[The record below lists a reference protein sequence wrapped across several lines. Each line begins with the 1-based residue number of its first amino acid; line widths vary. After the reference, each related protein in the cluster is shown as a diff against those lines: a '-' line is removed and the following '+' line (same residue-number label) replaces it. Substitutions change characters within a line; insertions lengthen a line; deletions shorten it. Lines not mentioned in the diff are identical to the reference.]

1 MKATRLVS
9 FLMTLLLSSA
19 VVAFGQTTGTIS
31 GTVTDEKGAVI
42 PSATVTARNID
53 RNISR
58 TMQTGSEGH
67 YRFENL
73 PVGPYEVS
81 VEATGFSKYVQTGI
95 TLILNQNAVVDV
107 SMKTGGVQEIVTV
120 TENAAII
127 NTSNAEVSTQ
137 FDSRRLSELPL
148 GPTRNVLAVALSAPG
163 VSQLGAG
170 QTGFAAGISYSSN
183 GGRVRSNNFM
193 VDGQDN
199 NEPGV
204 AGAAQP
210 LNNPDVIQEVR
221 LITNQFLAEYG
232 RNSSSVFNAITKA
245 GTNAYHGSLF
255 WFHNG
260 NALNACSNTDKRAGF
275 CNSASP
281 NPSRQHAPF
290 RIENQIGGTIGGP
303 LHLPRFGEGG
313 PTYIS
318 GQDRTFFFGSYQ
330 RWSDRQLGSG
340 TTLNGAPT
348 AEGRQILQAAAGN
361 LPQVAAL
368 LKHLPAAQTP
378 INRSAPFTVNGQSFS
393 VPLGSLTGSTAFFFD
408 NHQASFRLDHN
419 LSSNHILTARYLFS
433 DSDTGGTGQA
443 TPPGLTTQNVNRQQT
458 LALSHVGTFS
468 PTVVNELRVGY
479 QRFATV
485 TSASD
490 PVSEE
495 IPSLEISE
503 LGLTGFNA
511 ANSRTAIGLAVNLP
525 QFRTNNIYQIQ
536 DNLAWSKG
544 NHAIKLGT
552 NIIENRIQSF
562 FFPTIRGLLRYATL
576 DAFVNDFAQAANI
589 NKPLPGGEAINNYN
603 WFDVHFYAQDEWKI
617 RPNFSLTYGLRYE
630 RPGEATLSLL
640 ESNERIV
647 NLAGG
652 DSRFAL
658 QPVPKVDKNNFQPRL
673 GFNWNPRTDPDGI
686 LGFITGGDKLV
697 FRGGYAVTHDYT
709 FINIAL
715 NVASSFPFVAAVS
728 LPTDSNF
735 AGAASV
741 SDAFTRLPNVSNAG
755 VNPNTFTRT
764 IVGEDF
770 RSPYYQSFSF
780 EAQRE
785 LGTNVVFRLGYVGSK
800 GSALFQTLDG
810 NPRRLETLS
819 PAICNPTFTG
829 PNADSCRVDRSAAV
843 VRLRANAA
851 SSIYHSM
858 QASMEKRL
866 SRGFSAGVHYTWS
879 SFIDSASEI
888 FNPSSGEVAVSQD
901 SFNRSSDRARSTYDR
916 PHRLTGNFV
925 YELPWFQN
933 QSGFKGH
940 LLGGWQIN
948 GFFTFQSGAPFTV
961 LNGSD
966 PAGTLSGIN
975 TLVGDA
981 IRPNV
986 FTNLDVSRMTVSEL
1000 FGIDQGLRAQAILR
1014 AQQIFASLANPQPG
1028 PLPGPPLPFT
1038 LFTAPQGRI
1047 VPGPNNTLRVEVD
1060 FLGLPTGRVGNAGRN
1075 ILRADGINNVDIGIF
1090 KNTRIGENQRIQFR
1104 AEFNNATNTRDFGI
1118 PEGRANS
1125 ANFLNQWGTNGGN
1138 RRIVLGVRYIF

>member
-1 MKATRLVS
+1 MKSRRLLP
-9 FLMTLLLSSA
+9 FLIAALLSCSI
-19 VVAFGQTTGTIS
+19 VAYGQTTGTIS

-42 PSATVTARNID
+42 PNATVTARNVE
-53 RNISR
+53 RNLSR
-58 TMQTGSEGH
+58 TLQTGSEGT
-67 YRFENL
+67 YRFENM
-73 PVGPYEVS
+73 PVGPYEVT
-81 VEATGFSKYVQTGI
+81 VEATGFSKYVQSGI
-95 TLILNQNAVVDV
+95 ILILNQNAVVDV
-107 SMKTGGVQEIVTV
+107 SMKAGGVQEVV
-120 TENAAII
+120 NVVENAALI

-163 VSQLGAG
+163 VSQLGSG

-210 LNNPDVIQEVR
+210 LNNPDLIQEVR

-245 GTNAYHGSLF
+245 GTNSYHGSLF

-260 NALNACSNTDKRAGF
+260 NALNACSNNDKNAGF
-275 CNSASP
+275 CNANST
-281 NPSRQHAPF
+281 NPSRRHAPF
-290 RIENQIGGTIGGP
+290 RIENQIGGTLGGP

-313 PTYIS
+313 PAIIN
-318 GQDRTFFFGSYQ
+318 GRDRTFFFGSYQ

-348 AEGRQILQAAAGN
+348 AAGRAILQAQAGH
-361 LPQVAAL
+361 LPHVAAL

-378 INRSAPFTVNGQSFS
+378 INKSASFAVGNGPSFN

-419 LSSNHILTARYLFS
+419 LGSNHIITGRYLFS

-443 TPPGLTTQNVNRQQT
+443 TPTGLTTSNVARQQT

-468 PTVVNELRVGY
+468 PTLVNELRVGY

-511 ANSRTAIGLAVNLP
+511 AASRTAIGLAVNLP

-536 DNLAWSKG
+536 DNLSWHRG
-544 NHAIKLGT
+544 NHSIKAGT

-562 FFPTIRGLLRYATL
+562 FVPTIRGLLRYATL
-576 DAFVNDFAQAANI
+576 NSFVNDFAEAANI

-603 WFDVHFYAQDEWKI
+603 WWDVHFYGQDEWKI
-617 RPNFSLTYGLRYE
+617 RPNLSLTFGLRYE

-640 ESNERIV
+640 PANERIIGV
-647 NLAGG
+647 AGG
-652 DSRFAL
+652 DTRFAMT
-658 QPVPKVDKNNFQPRL
+658 PVPQIDKNNFQPRF
-673 GFNWNPRTDPDGI
+673 GFNWNPRTDPDGM
-686 LGFITGGDKLV
+686 LGFLTGGDKLV

-715 NVASSFPFVAAVS
+715 NVASSFPFIAAVS
-728 LPTDSNF
+728 LPASATF

-741 SDAFTRLPNVSNAG
+741 PNAFSTLPNVSNAG
-755 VNPNTFTRT
+755 VNPDTFTRT
-764 IVGEDF
+764 IVGGDF

-810 NPRRLETLS
+810 NPRRLDVPPNCQPTL
-819 PAICNPTFTG
+819 T
-829 PNADSCRVDRSAAV
+829 DSCRVNRAQAV

-866 SRGFSAGVHYTWS
+866 SRGFSAGLHYTWS

-888 FNPSSGEVAVSQD
+888 FNPSSGEVAVSQN
-901 SFNRSSDRARSTYDR
+901 SFNRSSDRGRSTYDR

-925 YELPWFQN
+925 YEFPWFQD
-933 QSGFKGH
+933 QQGWKGH
-940 LLGGWQIN
+940 VLGGWQVN

-966 PAGTLSGIN
+966 PAGALSGIN

-986 FTNLDVSRMTVSEL
+986 NTTLPLSTMTVPEIIAA
-1000 FGIDQGLRAQAILR
+1000 GG
-1014 AQQIFASLANPQPG
+1014 ASLFQRI
-1028 PLPGPPLPFT
+1028 
-1038 LFTAPQGRI
+1038 TAAQ
-1047 VPGPNNTLRVEVD
+1047 
-1060 FLGLPTGRVGNAGRN
+1060 RVGNAGRN
-1075 ILRADGINNVDIGIF
+1075 ILRADGINNVDLGIF
-1090 KNTRIGENQRIQFR
+1090 KNTRIGENQRIQLR

-1118 PEGRANS
+1118 PEGRVNS
-1125 ANFLNQWGTNGGN
+1125 SNFLNQWGTNGGN
-1138 RRIVLGVRYIF
+1138 RRIVLGLRYIF

>member
-1 MKATRLVS
+1 MKATRLLLLALAV
-9 FLMTLLLSSA
+9 LLSSS
-19 VVAFGQTTGTIS
+19 VVALGQTTGTIS

-42 PSATVTARNID
+42 PNATVIARNVE

-58 TMQTGSEGH
+58 TLQTGGDGK

-81 VEATGFSKYVQTGI
+81 IEATGFSKYVQQGI

-148 GPTRNVLAVALSAPG
+148 GPTRNVLTVALSAPG
-163 VSQLGAG
+163 VSQLGSG

-210 LNNPDVIQEVR
+210 LNNPDLIQEVR

-245 GTNAYHGSLF
+245 GTNNYHGSLF

-260 NALNACSNTDKRAGF
+260 NALNSCSNTDKRAGF
-275 CNSASP
+275 CNANSL
-281 NPSRQHAPF
+281 NPSQRHAPF
-290 RIENQIGGTIGGP
+290 RIENQIGGTVGGP

-313 PTYIS
+313 PSWIS

-348 AEGRQILQAAAGN
+348 AEGRAVLQAAAGG
-361 LPQVAAL
+361 LPHVAAL
-368 LKHLPAAQTP
+368 LKHLPVAQQS
-378 INRSAPFTVNGQSFS
+378 INKTASFSLNGQNFT

-408 NHQASFRLDHN
+408 NHQASFRVDHN
-419 LSSNHILTARYLFS
+419 FTSNHILTARYLYS

-443 TPPGLTTQNVNRQQT
+443 TPPGLTTSNVARQQT
-458 LALSHVGTFS
+458 LSLSHVGTFS
-468 PTVVNELRVGY
+468 PSLVNEVRVGY

-503 LGLTGFNA
+503 LGLIGFNA
-511 ANSRTAIGLAVNLP
+511 AASRTAIGLAVNLP

-536 DNLAWSKG
+536 DNLSWSRG

-576 DAFVNDFAQAANI
+576 NSFVNDFAEAANI

-603 WFDVHFYAQDEWKI
+603 WFDVHFYGQDEWKI
-617 RPNFSLTYGLRYE
+617 RPNVSLTYGLRYE

-640 ESNERIV
+640 PANERIV
-647 NLAGG
+647 GLAGG
-652 DSRFAL
+652 DARFAL
-658 QPVPKVDKNNFQPRL
+658 QPVPQIDKNNFQPRI

-686 LGFITGGDKLV
+686 LGFLTGGDKLV

-728 LPTDSNF
+728 LPASTTF

-741 SDAFTRLPNVSNAG
+741 SQAFTRLPNVSNAG
-755 VNPNTFTRT
+755 VNPNEFTRT

-800 GSALFQTLDG
+800 GNALFQTLDG
-810 NPRRLETLS
+810 NPRRLNTLAPNTCIPS
-819 PAICNPTFTG
+819 FTG
-829 PNADSCRVDRSAAV
+829 ANPDSCRVDRTAAV

-851 SSIYHSM
+851 SSIYHSL
-858 QASMEKRL
+858 QASLEKRL
-866 SRGFSAGVHYTWS
+866 SRGVSAGVHYTYS

-901 SFNRSSDRARSTYDR
+901 SFNRNADRARSTYDR

-925 YELPWFQN
+925 YEFPWFQD
-933 QSGFKGH
+933 QQGWKGH
-940 LLGGWQIN
+940 VLGGWQLN

-966 PAGTLSGIN
+966 PAGALSGIN

-981 IRPNV
+981 IRPNLN
-986 FTNLDVSRMTVSEL
+986 TNLALGGMTVPE
-1000 FGIDQGLRAQAILR
+1000 IL
-1014 AQQIFASLANPQPG
+1014 AAGGASLFQRI
-1028 PLPGPPLPFT
+1028 
-1038 LFTAPQGRI
+1038 TAAQ
-1047 VPGPNNTLRVEVD
+1047 
-1060 FLGLPTGRVGNAGRN
+1060 RVGSAGRN
-1075 ILRADGINNVDIGIF
+1075 ILRADGINNIDVGIF
-1090 KNTRIGENQRIQFR
+1090 KNTRIGENQRIQLR

-1118 PEGRANS
+1118 PEGRVNS
-1125 ANFLNQWGTNGGN
+1125 TNFLNQWGTNGGN
-1138 RRIVLGVRYIF
+1138 RRIVVGLRYIF

>member
-1 MKATRLVS
+1 MKGTRL
-9 FLMTLLLSSA
+9 LPLLIAVLLGSS
-19 VVAFGQTTGTIS
+19 VVALGQTTGRIS
-31 GTVTDEKGAVI
+31 GTITDEKGAVI
-42 PSATVTARNID
+42 ANATVTARNTQTNIAHD
-53 RNISR
+53 R
-58 TMQTGSEGH
+58 QTGEDGQ

-73 PVGPYEVS
+73 PVGPYEVA
-81 VEATGFSKYVQTGI
+81 VQATGFAKYVQTGI

-107 SMKTGGVQEIVTV
+107 SMKTGGVQEIVNV

-170 QTGFAAGISYSSN
+170 QTGFANGISYSSN

-210 LNNPDVIQEVR
+210 LNNPDLIQEVR

-232 RNSSSVFNAITKA
+232 RNSSSVFNAITKS
-245 GTNAYHGSLF
+245 GTNNYHGSLF
-255 WFHNG
+255 WFHNS
-260 NALNACSNTDKRAGF
+260 NALNACSNVDKRAGF
-275 CNSASP
+275 CNP
-281 NPSRQHAPF
+281 NATVQSRTHAPF
-290 RIENQIGGTIGGP
+290 RIENQIGGTFGGP

-318 GQDRTFFFGSYQ
+318 GANRTFFFGSYQ

-340 TTLNGAPT
+340 FTLNGAPT
-348 AEGRQILQAAAGN
+348 EAGRQILANAAGN
-361 LPQVAAL
+361 LPQVQAL
-368 LKHLPAAQTP
+368 LRHLPAAQAP
-378 INRSAPFTVNGQSFS
+378 INQSASFTVGGQSFT

-408 NHQASFRLDHN
+408 NHQASFRVDHN
-419 LSSNHILTARYLFS
+419 FNSNHQIIGRYLYS
-433 DSDTGGTGQA
+433 DSDTGGTGQV
-443 TPPGLTTQNVNRQQT
+443 TPPGLTTQNVARVQT
-458 LALSHVGTFS
+458 VSLAHVGTFS
-468 PTVVNELRVGY
+468 PSVVNELRVGY

-485 TSASD
+485 TSATN

-495 IPSLEISE
+495 IPSIEISGM
-503 LGLTGFNA
+503 GLSGFNA

-536 DNLAWSKG
+536 DNLSWVKG

-576 DAFVNDFAQAANI
+576 DAFVNDFAEAANI

-603 WFDVHFYAQDEWKI
+603 WFDVHFYGQDEWKI

-640 ESNERIV
+640 TANERIV
-647 NLAGG
+647 QIAGG
-652 DSRFAL
+652 DPRFAL
-658 QPVPKVDKNNFQPRL
+658 TPVPQIDKNNFQPRF
-673 GFNWNPRTDPDGI
+673 GFNWNPRTESDGI
-686 LGFITGGDKLV
+686 LGFVTGGDKLV

-728 LPTDSNF
+728 LPTNGTF
-735 AGAASV
+735 NGAASV
-741 SDAFTRLPNVSNAG
+741 PNAFTRLPNVSNAG
-755 VNPNTFTRT
+755 VDPATFTRT

-810 NPRRLETLS
+810 NPRRLGVCTVT
-819 PAICNPTFTG
+819 PT
-829 PNADSCRVDRSAAV
+829 DSCRVNPSQAV
-843 VRLRANAA
+843 IRLRANAA

-866 SRGFSAGVHYTWS
+866 SRGVSAGVHYTWS
-879 SFIDSASEI
+879 SFIDTASEI

-901 SFNRSSDRARSTYDR
+901 SFNRSSDRGRSTYDR

-925 YELPWFQN
+925 YELPWHQD
-933 QSGFKGH
+933 QRGFKGH
-940 LLGGWQIN
+940 LLGGWQVN

-966 PAGTLSGIN
+966 PTGALSGIN

-986 FTNLDVSRMTVSEL
+986 FTNLDVSRMTAQEL
-1000 FGIDQGLRAQAILR
+1000 FGIDQALRAQAV
-1014 AQQIFASLANPQPG
+1014 AQATAIFNSIQNKVAG
-1028 PLPGPPLPFT
+1028 PLPGPALPNT
-1038 LFTAPQGRI
+1038 LFTVSQGRI
-1047 VPGPNNTLRVEVD
+1047 VRNNNGTFSLFVD

-1090 KNTRIGENQRIQFR
+1090 KNTKLGETQRLQFR
-1104 AEFNNATNTRDFGI
+1104 AEFNNFTNTRDFGI

-1125 ANFLNQWGTNGGN
+1125 SSFLNQWATNGGN

>member
-1 MKATRLVS
+1 MKATR
-9 FLMTLLLSSA
+9 FLPFLLALLLTSS
-19 VVAFGQTTGTIS
+19 VVALGQTTGNIY

-42 PSATVTARNID
+42 ANATVIARNLE

-58 TMQTGSEGH
+58 TLQTSSEGT

-81 VEATGFSKYVQTGI
+81 VEATGFAKYVQAGI

-107 SMKTGGVQEIVTV
+107 SMKPGGVQEVVTV
-120 TENAAII
+120 TENASLI
-127 NTSNAEVSTQ
+127 NSSNAEVSTQ

-170 QTGFAAGISYSSN
+170 QTGFANGISYSSN

-210 LNNPDVIQEVR
+210 LNNPDLIQEVR

-245 GTNAYHGSLF
+245 GTNNYHGSLF
-255 WFHNG
+255 WFHNS

-275 CNSASP
+275 CNSNATD
-281 NPSRQHAPF
+281 PSRQHAPF
-290 RIENQIGGTIGGP
+290 RIENQIGGTVGGP

-313 PTYIS
+313 KSYIS
-318 GQDRTFFFGSYQ
+318 GRDRTFFFGSYQ

-348 AEGRQILQAAAGN
+348 AEGRAVLQAAAGN
-361 LPQVAAL
+361 LPHVAAL
-368 LKHLPAAQTP
+368 LKHLPVAQQS
-378 INRSAPFTVNGQSFS
+378 INKNATFTLNGQQFT
-393 VPLGSLTGSTAFFFD
+393 VPLGSLTGATSFFFD

-419 LSSNHILTARYLFS
+419 LRSNHTITGRYLYS

-443 TPPGLTTQNVNRQQT
+443 TPPGLTTSNVARQQT
-458 LALSHVGTFS
+458 LAFSHVGTFA
-468 PTVVNELRVGY
+468 PTVVNELRLGY

-503 LGLTGFNA
+503 LGLIGFNA
-511 ANSRTAIGLAVNLP
+511 AASRTAIGLAVNLP

-536 DNLAWSKG
+536 DNLAWTRE
-544 NHAIKLGT
+544 NHAFKLGT

-576 DAFVNDFAQAANI
+576 NSFVNDFAEAANI

-603 WFDVHFYAQDEWKI
+603 WFDVHFYGQDEWRIK
-617 RPNFSLTYGLRYE
+617 PNFTLTYGLRYE

-640 ESNERIV
+640 PANERIV
-647 NLAGG
+647 SIAGG
-652 DSRFAL
+652 DQRFAMN
-658 QPVPKVDKNNFQPRL
+658 PVPKHDKNNFQPRL
-673 GFNWNPRTDPDGI
+673 GFNWNPRTSPDGI
-686 LGFITGGDKLV
+686 FGFLTGGDKLV

-715 NVASSFPFVAAVS
+715 NVASSFPSVAAVS
-728 LPTDSNF
+728 LPANVNF

-741 SDAFTRLPNVSNAG
+741 PNAFTRLPNVSNAG
-755 VNPNTFTRT
+755 VNPNEFTRT
-764 IVGEDF
+764 IVGDDF

-785 LGTNVVFRLGYVGSK
+785 LGTNLVFRLGYVGSK

-810 NPRRLETLS
+810 NPRRLNVLS
-819 PAICNPTFTG
+819 PATCNPTFTG
-829 PNADSCRVDRSAAV
+829 ANPDSCRVNRTAAV

-851 SSIYHSM
+851 SSIYHSL
-858 QASMEKRL
+858 QASTEKRL

-901 SFNRSSDRARSTYDR
+901 SYNRNGDRGRSTYDR

-925 YELPWFQN
+925 YELPWFQD
-933 QSGFKGH
+933 QQGWKGRVM
-940 LLGGWQIN
+940 GGWQIN

-966 PAGTLSGIN
+966 PAGALSGIN

-981 IRPNV
+981 IRPNLN
-986 FTNLDVSRMTVSEL
+986 TTLPLGGMT
-1000 FGIDQGLRAQAILR
+1000 IPDILG
-1014 AQQIFASLANPQPG
+1014 AGGASLFQRI
-1028 PLPGPPLPFT
+1028 
-1038 LFTAPQGRI
+1038 TAAQ
-1047 VPGPNNTLRVEVD
+1047 
-1060 FLGLPTGRVGNAGRN
+1060 RVGNAGRN
-1075 ILRADGINNVDIGIF
+1075 ILRADGINNVDLGIF
-1090 KNTRIGENQRIQFR
+1090 KNTRIGENQRLQLR

-1118 PEGRANS
+1118 PEGRVNS
-1125 ANFLNQWGTNGGN
+1125 SNFLNQWGTNGGN
-1138 RRIVLGVRYIF
+1138 RRIVIGLRYIF

>member
-1 MKATRLVS
+1 MKATRYLPL
-9 FLMTLLLSSA
+9 FLAVVLSSS

-42 PSATVTARNID
+42 TNATVTARNTE

-58 TMQTGSEGH
+58 NLQTGSDGN

-81 VEATGFSKYVQTGI
+81 VEATGFAKYVQSGI
-95 TLILNQNAVVDV
+95 TLVLNQNAVVDV
-107 SMKTGGVQEIVTV
+107 SMKPGGVQEVVNV

-245 GTNAYHGSLF
+245 GTNNYHGSLF
-255 WFHNG
+255 WFHNS

-275 CNSASP
+275 CNANAT

-290 RIENQIGGTIGGP
+290 RIENQIGGTVGGP

-313 PTYIS
+313 PGYIS
-318 GQDRTFFFGSYQ
+318 GTNRTFFFGSYQ

-348 AEGRQILQAAAGN
+348 AEGRAILQAAAGN
-361 LPQVAAL
+361 LPHVAAL
-368 LKHLPAAQTP
+368 LKHLPAAQQP
-378 INRSAPFTVNGQSFS
+378 IGKSAPFTFNGQNFN
-393 VPLGSLTGSTAFFFD
+393 VPLGSLTGATSFFFD
-408 NHQASFRLDHN
+408 NHQASFRVDHN
-419 LSSNHILTARYLFS
+419 FTSNHLFTARYLFS

-443 TPPGLTTQNVNRQQT
+443 TPPGLTTSNVARQQT
-458 LALSHVGTFS
+458 LALSHIGTFS
-468 PTVVNELRVGY
+468 PAVVNEVRVGY

-503 LGLTGFNA
+503 LGLIGFNA
-511 ANSRTAIGLAVNLP
+511 ATSRTAIGLAVNLP

-536 DNLAWSKG
+536 DNLAWNRG

-552 NIIENRIQSF
+552 NIVENRIQSF
-562 FFPTIRGLLRYATL
+562 FVPTIRGLLRYATL
-576 DAFVNDFAQAANI
+576 NAFVNDFAEAANI

-603 WFDVHFYAQDEWKI
+603 WFDVHFYGQDEWKI
-617 RPNFSLTYGLRYE
+617 RPNFALTYGLRYE

-640 ESNERIV
+640 PANERIV
-647 NLAGG
+647 GIAGG
-652 DSRFAL
+652 DQRFAM
-658 QPVPKVDKNNFQPRL
+658 QPVPKIDRNNFQPRL

-686 LGFITGGDKLV
+686 LGAITGGDKLV

-715 NVASSFPFVAAVS
+715 NVASSFPFIAAVS
-728 LPTDSNF
+728 LPANVTF
-735 AGAASV
+735 AGATSV
-741 SDAFTRLPNVSNAG
+741 PNAFQRLPAISNAG
-755 VNPNTFTRT
+755 VNPNEFTRT

-785 LGTNVVFRLGYVGSK
+785 LGTNVVVRLGYVGSK
-800 GSALFQTLDG
+800 GTGLFQTLDG
-810 NPRRLETLS
+810 NPRRLETLA
-819 PAICNPTFTG
+819 PNTCNPTFTG
-829 PNADSCRVDRSAAV
+829 ANADSCRVNRLAAV

-851 SSIYHSM
+851 SSIYHSL
-858 QASMEKRL
+858 QASTEKRL
-866 SRGFSAGVHYTWS
+866 TNGFSAGVHYTWS
-879 SFIDSASEI
+879 SFIDTASEV

-901 SFNRSSDRARSTYDR
+901 SFNRSTDRGRSTYDR

-933 QSGFKGH
+933 QAGFKGH
-940 LLGGWQIN
+940 VLGGWQVN

-966 PAGTLSGIN
+966 PAGALSGIN

-981 IRPNV
+981 IRPNLS
-986 FTNLDVSRMTVSEL
+986 TNLPLSGMTVP
-1000 FGIDQGLRAQAILR
+1000 AILE
-1014 AQQIFASLANPQPG
+1014 AGGASLFQRI
-1028 PLPGPPLPFT
+1028 
-1038 LFTAPQGRI
+1038 TAAQ
-1047 VPGPNNTLRVEVD
+1047 
-1060 FLGLPTGRVGNAGRN
+1060 RVGNAGRN
-1075 ILRADGINNVDIGIF
+1075 ILRADGINNLDLGIF
-1090 KNTRIGENQRIQFR
+1090 KNTSLGENQRIQFR

-1118 PEGRANS
+1118 PEGRVNS
-1125 ANFLNQWGTNGGN
+1125 SNFLNQWGTNGGN

>member
-1 MKATRLVS
+1 MKALRLLPLLLV
-9 FLMTLLLSSA
+9 FLLSSSIA
-19 VVAFGQTTGTIS
+19 ALGQTTGTIS

-42 PSATVTARNID
+42 PNATVTARNVD

-58 TMQTGSEGH
+58 TLQTGSEGT

-73 PVGPYEVS
+73 PVGPYEVT
-81 VEATGFSKYVQTGI
+81 VEAAGFAKYVQSGI
-95 TLILNQNAVVDV
+95 TLILNQKAVVDV
-107 SMKTGGVQEIVTV
+107 SMKAGGVQEVVNV
-120 TENAAII
+120 TENAALI

-148 GPTRNVLAVALSAPG
+148 GPTRNVLGVALSAPG

-170 QTGFAAGISYSSN
+170 QTGFAAGISYSAN

-210 LNNPDVIQEVR
+210 LNNPDLIQEVR

-245 GTNAYHGSLF
+245 GTNNYHGSLF
-255 WFHNG
+255 WFHNS
-260 NALNACSNTDKRAGF
+260 NALNACSNNDKRAGF
-275 CNSASP
+275 CNPDST
-281 NPSRQHAPF
+281 NPSRRHAPF

-313 PTYIS
+313 PTHIS
-318 GQDRTFFFGSYQ
+318 GTNRTFFFGSYQ

-340 TTLNGAPT
+340 MTLNGAPT
-348 AEGRQILQAAAGN
+348 AEGRQVLQAAAGN
-361 LPQVAAL
+361 LPHVAAL
-368 LKHLPAAQTP
+368 LKHLPVAQAP
-378 INRSAPFTVNGQSFS
+378 IGKSVSFTLNGQNFN
-393 VPLGSLTGSTAFFFD
+393 VPLGSLTGATAFFFD
-408 NHQASFRLDHN
+408 NHQASLRLDHN
-419 LSSNHILTARYLFS
+419 LSSNHVITGRYLFS

-468 PTVVNELRVGY
+468 PTVVNELRLGY

-495 IPSLEISE
+495 IPSLEIAD

-511 ANSRTAIGLAVNLP
+511 AGSRTAIGLAVNLP

-536 DNLAWSKG
+536 NNLSWTRD

-562 FFPTIRGLLRYATL
+562 FFPTIRGLLRYSSL
-576 DAFVNDFAQAANI
+576 NAFVNDFAEAANI

-603 WFDVHFYAQDEWKI
+603 WFDVHFYGQDEWKI

-640 ESNERIV
+640 EANERIV
-647 NLAGG
+647 SIAGG
-652 DSRFAL
+652 DTRFAL
-658 QPVPKVDKNNFQPRL
+658 SPVPEIDKNNFQPRF

-686 LGFITGGDKLV
+686 LGFLTGGDKLV

-728 LPTDSNF
+728 LAANETF
-735 AGAASV
+735 AGAAV
-741 SDAFTRLPNVSNAG
+741 VPNAFARLPAVSNAG
-755 VNPNTFTRT
+755 VNPNSLTRT
-764 IVGEDF
+764 VVGEDF

-810 NPRRLETLS
+810 NPRRLETLN

-843 VRLRANAA
+843 IRLRANAA

-866 SRGFSAGVHYTWS
+866 SRGFSAGLHYTWS
-879 SFIDSASEI
+879 SFIDTASEI

-901 SFNRSSDRARSTYDR
+901 SFNRSADRGRSTYDR

-925 YELPWFQN
+925 YEFPWFQS

-940 LLGGWQIN
+940 LLGGWQVN

-966 PAGTLSGIN
+966 PAGALSGIN
-975 TLVGDA
+975 SLVGDA
-981 IRPNV
+981 IRPNLN
-986 FTNLDVSRMTVSEL
+986 TTLPLGSMTIPE
-1000 FGIDQGLRAQAILR
+1000 IL
-1014 AQQIFASLANPQPG
+1014 AAGGASLFQRI
-1028 PLPGPPLPFT
+1028 
-1038 LFTAPQGRI
+1038 TATQ
-1047 VPGPNNTLRVEVD
+1047 
-1060 FLGLPTGRVGNAGRN
+1060 RVGNAGRN
-1075 ILRADGINNVDIGIF
+1075 ILRADGINNVDLGIF
-1090 KNTRIGENQRIQFR
+1090 KNTQIGENQRLQFR

-1118 PEGRANS
+1118 PEGRVS
-1125 ANFLNQWGTNGGN
+1125 SSSFLNQWGTNGGN
-1138 RRIVLGVRYIF
+1138 RRIVLGLRYIF

>member
-1 MKATRLVS
+1 MKATRLLPLLLAV
-9 FLMTLLLSSA
+9 LLSSS

-42 PSATVTARNID
+42 PNATVTARNVE

-58 TMQTGSEGH
+58 NLTTTSDGN

-107 SMKTGGVQEIVTV
+107 SMKPGGVQEVVNV

-245 GTNAYHGSLF
+245 GTNNYHGSAF

-275 CNSASP
+275 CNSAST

-313 PTYIS
+313 SNYIS
-318 GQDRTFFFGSYQ
+318 GKDRTFFFGSYQ

-348 AEGRQILQAAAGN
+348 AEGRAVLQAAAGN
-361 LPQVAAL
+361 LPHVAAL
-368 LKHLPAAQTP
+368 LKHLPVAQQS
-378 INRSAPFTVNGQSFS
+378 INKNATFSLNGQNFT
-393 VPLGSLTGSTAFFFD
+393 VPLGSLTGATSFFFD
-408 NHQASFRLDHN
+408 NHQASFRVDHN
-419 LSSNHILTARYLFS
+419 FTSNHIFTARYLFS

-443 TPPGLTTQNVNRQQT
+443 TPPGLTTSNLQRQQT

-468 PTVVNELRVGY
+468 PTVVNELRLGY
-479 QRFATV
+479 QRFASI

-503 LGLTGFNA
+503 LGLIGFNA

-536 DNLAWSKG
+536 DNLAWTHG
-544 NHAIKLGT
+544 NHAVKLGT

-562 FFPTIRGLLRYATL
+562 FVPTIRGLLRYATL
-576 DAFVNDFAQAANI
+576 NSFVNDFAEAANI

-603 WFDVHFYAQDEWKI
+603 WFDVHFYGQDEWKI

-640 ESNERIV
+640 PANERIV
-647 NLAGG
+647 GVAGG
-652 DSRFAL
+652 DQRFAMK
-658 QPVPKVDKNNFQPRL
+658 PVPKIDKNNFQPRL

-686 LGFITGGDKLV
+686 LGFLTGGDKLV

-715 NVASSFPFVAAVS
+715 NVASSFPFIAAVS
-728 LPTDSNF
+728 LPANVTF

-741 SDAFTRLPNVSNAG
+741 PNAFTRLPNISNAG
-755 VNPNTFTRT
+755 VNPNEFTRT

-810 NPRRLETLS
+810 NPRRLNTLA
-819 PAICNPTFTG
+819 PATCNPTFTG
-829 PNADSCRVDRSAAV
+829 PNADSCRVDKTAAV

-851 SSIYHSM
+851 SSIYHSL

-866 SRGFSAGVHYTWS
+866 SRGFSAGLHYTWS

-901 SFNRSSDRARSTYDR
+901 SFNRNADRARSTYDR

-933 QSGFKGH
+933 QSGWKGH
-940 LLGGWQIN
+940 VLGGWQLN

-966 PAGTLSGIN
+966 PAGALSGIN

-981 IRPNV
+981 IRPNLN
-986 FTNLDVSRMTVSEL
+986 TSLPLGGMTIPEILAAGGTSL
-1000 FGIDQGLRAQAILR
+1000 FQRITAAQ
-1014 AQQIFASLANPQPG
+1014 
-1028 PLPGPPLPFT
+1028 
-1038 LFTAPQGRI
+1038 
-1047 VPGPNNTLRVEVD
+1047 
-1060 FLGLPTGRVGNAGRN
+1060 RVGSAGRN
-1075 ILRADGINNVDIGIF
+1075 ILRADGINNLDLGIF
-1090 KNTRIGENQRIQFR
+1090 KNTRIGENQRIQLR

-1118 PEGRANS
+1118 PEGRVNS
-1125 ANFLNQWGTNGGN
+1125 SNFLNQWGTNGGN
-1138 RRIVLGVRYIF
+1138 RRIVVGLRYIF

>member
-1 MKATRLVS
+1 MKAAS
-9 FLMTLLLSSA
+9 FLLVFAVVLLSSS

-31 GTVTDEKGAVI
+31 GSVTDEKGAVI
-42 PSATVTARNID
+42 PNAAVSARNID
-53 RNISR
+53 RNITR
-58 TMQTGSEGH
+58 TVHTDSDGR

-73 PVGPYEVS
+73 PVGPYEVT
-81 VEATGFSKYVQTGI
+81 VEAASFAKYVQTGI
-95 TLILNQNAVVDV
+95 TLILNQNAVIDV
-107 SMKTGGVQEIVTV
+107 SMKPGGLQEVV
-120 TENAAII
+120 NVVENAALI

-148 GPTRNVLAVALSAPG
+148 GPTRNVLNVALSAPG
-163 VSQLGAG
+163 VSQLGSG

-210 LNNPDVIQEVR
+210 LNNPDLIQEVR

-245 GTNAYHGSLF
+245 GTNDYHGSVF
-255 WFHNG
+255 WFHNS

-275 CNSASP
+275 CNSASA
-281 NPSRQHAPF
+281 NPSRRHAPF
-290 RIENQIGGTIGGP
+290 RIENQIGGTLGGP

-313 PTYIS
+313 PSYIS
-318 GQDRTFFFGSYQ
+318 GRDRTFFFGSYQ

-348 AEGRQILQAAAGN
+348 EAGRQVLQAAAGD
-361 LPQVAAL
+361 LPHVQAL
-368 LKHLPAAQTP
+368 LRHLPAAQAP
-378 INRSAPFTVNGQSFS
+378 INQSATFTRNGQTFT

-408 NHQASFRLDHN
+408 NHQASLRIDHN
-419 LSSNHILTARYLFS
+419 LNSNHLITGRYLYS

-458 LALSHVGTFS
+458 FSIGHVGTFS
-468 PTVVNELRVGY
+468 PTVVNELRLGY
-479 QRFATV
+479 QRFATN

-490 PVSEE
+490 PASEE
-495 IPSLEISE
+495 IPSLEISQ
-503 LGLTGFNA
+503 LGLIGFNA
-511 ANSRTAIGLAVNLP
+511 AASRTAIGLAVNLP

-536 DNLAWSKG
+536 DNLAWNRG
-544 NHAIKLGT
+544 NHTIKVGT

-576 DAFVNDFAQAANI
+576 NSFVNDFAEAANI

-603 WFDVHFYAQDEWKI
+603 WYDVHFYGQDEWRI

-647 NLAGG
+647 GLAGG
-652 DSRFAL
+652 DQRFAL
-658 QPVPKVDKNNFQPRL
+658 SPVPKKDKNNFQPRI
-673 GFNWNPRTDPDGI
+673 GFNWNPRTDPDGM
-686 LGFITGGDKLV
+686 LGFLTGGDKLV
-697 FRGGYAVTHDYT
+697 FRGGYALTHDYT

-728 LPTDSNF
+728 LPADTLF
-735 AGAASV
+735 AGALSV
-741 SDAFTRLPNVSNAG
+741 PNAFARLPNVSNAG
-755 VNPNTFTRT
+755 VNPNEFTRT
-764 IVGEDF
+764 IVGDDF
-770 RSPYYQSFSF
+770 RSPYYQSFSL

-785 LGTNVVFRLGYVGSK
+785 FGPNVVFRLGYIGSK

-810 NPRRLETLS
+810 NPRRLNTLA
-819 PAICNPTFTG
+819 PNVCTPRFTG
-829 PNADSCRVDRSAAV
+829 PNPDSCRVDPTSAV

-858 QASMEKRL
+858 QASLEKRL
-866 SRGFSAGVHYTWS
+866 SEGFSAGVHYTWS

-901 SFNRSSDRARSTYDR
+901 SFNRSTDRARSTYDR

-925 YELPWFQN
+925 YELPWYQN
-933 QSGFKGH
+933 QSGFMGH
-940 LLGGWQIN
+940 VLGGWQVN

-966 PAGTLSGIN
+966 PAGALAGIN

-986 FTNLDVSRMTVSEL
+986 ITSLPLGSMSIPEIIEAGGAAL
-1000 FGIDQGLRAQAILR
+1000 FQRITAAQ
-1014 AQQIFASLANPQPG
+1014 
-1028 PLPGPPLPFT
+1028 
-1038 LFTAPQGRI
+1038 
-1047 VPGPNNTLRVEVD
+1047 
-1060 FLGLPTGRVGNAGRN
+1060 RVGNAGRN
-1075 ILRADGINNVDIGIF
+1075 ILRADGINNVDFGIF
-1090 KNTRIGENQRIQFR
+1090 KNTRLGENQRIQFR

-1118 PEGRANS
+1118 PEGRVNS
-1125 ANFLNQWGTNGGN
+1125 TNFLNQWGTNGGN
-1138 RRIVLGVRYIF
+1138 RRIVLGLRYTF

>member
-1 MKATRLVS
+1 MKATR
-9 FLMTLLLSSA
+9 FLPLLLAVLLCSS
-19 VVAFGQTTGTIS
+19 VVALGQTTATLS
-31 GTVTDEKGAVI
+31 GTVTDEKSAVI
-42 PSATVTARNID
+42 PNATVTARNIE
-53 RNISR
+53 RNIAR
-58 TMQTGSEGH
+58 TLQTGSDGN

-73 PVGPYEVS
+73 PVGPYEVT
-81 VEATGFSKYVQTGI
+81 VEATGFAKYVQTGI
-95 TLILNQNAVVDV
+95 TLLLNQNAVVDV
-107 SMKTGGVQEIVTV
+107 SMRAGGVQEVVTV
-120 TENAAII
+120 TENAALI

-210 LNNPDVIQEVR
+210 LNNPDLIQEVR

-245 GTNAYHGSLF
+245 GTNSYHGSVF
-255 WFHNG
+255 WFHNS

-275 CNSASP
+275 CNANST

-290 RIENQIGGTIGGP
+290 RIENQIGGTFGGP
-303 LHLPRFGEGG
+303 LLLPRFGEGG
-313 PTYIS
+313 DSTIS
-318 GQDRTFFFGSYQ
+318 GKNKTFFFGSYQ

-368 LKHLPAAQTP
+368 LKHLPAAQAP
-378 INRSAPFTVNGQSFS
+378 INKNATFNLNGQTFT
-393 VPLGSLTGSTAFFFD
+393 VPLGSLTGATSFFFN
-408 NHQASFRLDHN
+408 NHQASFRVDHN
-419 LSSNHILTARYLFS
+419 LNSNHIFTARYMFS

-443 TPPGLTTQNVNRQQT
+443 TPPGLTTSSVSRQQT

-468 PTVVNELRVGY
+468 PTIVNELRLGY
-479 QRFATV
+479 QRFATT

-503 LGLTGFNA
+503 LGLIGFNA
-511 ANSRTAIGLAVNLP
+511 AASRTAIGLAVNLP

-536 DNLAWSKG
+536 DNLAWNHG

-576 DAFVNDFAQAANI
+576 NSFVNDFAEAANI
-589 NKPLPGGEAINNYN
+589 NKPLPGGDAINNYN
-603 WFDVHFYAQDEWKI
+603 WFDVHFYGQDEWKI

-640 ESNERIV
+640 PANERIV
-647 NLAGG
+647 GLAGG
-652 DSRFAL
+652 DQRFAWL
-658 QPVPKVDKNNFQPRL
+658 PVPQTDKNNFQPRF
-673 GFNWNPRTDPDGI
+673 GFNWNPRTDPDGV

-697 FRGGYAVTHDYT
+697 FRGGYAITNDYT

-728 LPTDSNF
+728 LPANTTF

-741 SDAFTRLPNVSNAG
+741 PNAFARLPNVSNAG
-755 VNPNTFTRT
+755 VNPNEFTRT

-785 LGTNVVFRLGYVGSK
+785 LGPNVVFRLGYVGSK
-800 GSALFQTLDG
+800 GSGLFQTLDG
-810 NPRRLETLS
+810 NPRRLETLA
-819 PAICNPTFTG
+819 PATCTPTFTG
-829 PNADSCRVDRSAAV
+829 PNPDSCRVNRTAAV

-851 SSIYHSM
+851 SSIYHSL
-858 QASMEKRL
+858 QASLEKRL

-901 SFNRSSDRARSTYDR
+901 SYNRSGDRGRSTYDR

-933 QSGFKGH
+933 QSGLKGH
-940 LLGGWQIN
+940 VLGGWQVN

-966 PAGTLSGIN
+966 PAGALSGIN

-981 IRPNV
+981 IRPNLN
-986 FTNLDVSRMTVSEL
+986 TTLPLGSMT
-1000 FGIDQGLRAQAILR
+1000 IPDIL
-1014 AQQIFASLANPQPG
+1014 AAGGASLFQRI
-1028 PLPGPPLPFT
+1028 
-1038 LFTAPQGRI
+1038 TAAQ
-1047 VPGPNNTLRVEVD
+1047 
-1060 FLGLPTGRVGNAGRN
+1060 RVGSAGRN
-1075 ILRADGINNVDIGIF
+1075 ILRADGINNLDLGIF
-1090 KNTRIGENQRIQFR
+1090 KNTSVGENKRLQFR

-1118 PEGRANS
+1118 PEGRVNS
-1125 ANFLNQWGTNGGN
+1125 SNFLNQWGTNGGN

>member
-1 MKATRLVS
+1 MKATR
-9 FLMTLLLSSA
+9 FLPLLLAVLLGSS
-19 VVAFGQTTGTIS
+19 VAALAQTTGTIS
-31 GTVTDEKGAVI
+31 GTVTDEKEAVI
-42 PSATVTARNID
+42 PNATVIARNVE

-58 TMQTGSEGH
+58 TLQTGSDGK

-73 PVGPYEVS
+73 PVGPYEVT
-81 VEATGFSKYVQTGI
+81 VEATGFSKYVQQGI

-210 LNNPDVIQEVR
+210 LNNPDLIQEVR

-245 GTNAYHGSLF
+245 GTNNYHGSLF

-260 NALNACSNTDKRAGF
+260 NALNSCSNTDKRAGF
-275 CNSASP
+275 CNANSL
-281 NPSRQHAPF
+281 NPSQRHAPF
-290 RIENQIGGTIGGP
+290 RIENQIGGTFGGP

-313 PTYIS
+313 PTIIN
-318 GQDRTFFFGSYQ
+318 GTDRTFFFGSYQ

-348 AEGRQILQAAAGN
+348 AEGRAVLAAAAGG

-378 INRSAPFTVNGQSFS
+378 IGKNATFSLNGQNFT
-393 VPLGSLTGSTAFFFD
+393 VPLGSLTGSTSFFFD
-408 NHQASFRLDHN
+408 NHQASYRVDHN
-419 LSSNHILTARYLFS
+419 INSNHLITGRYLFS

-443 TPPGLTTQNVNRQQT
+443 TPTGLTTSNVARQQT

-468 PTVVNELRVGY
+468 PTVVNEIRVGY

-485 TSASD
+485 TSASN

-503 LGLTGFNA
+503 LGLIGFNA
-511 ANSRTAIGLAVNLP
+511 AASRTAIGLAVNLP

-536 DNLAWSKG
+536 DNLAWTRG

-576 DAFVNDFAQAANI
+576 NSFVNDFAEAANI

-603 WFDVHFYAQDEWKI
+603 WFDVHFYGQDEWKI
-617 RPNFSLTYGLRYE
+617 KSNFSLTYGLRYE

-640 ESNERIV
+640 PANDRIIG
-647 NLAGG
+647 LAGG
-652 DSRFAL
+652 DQRFAMT
-658 QPVPKVDKNNFQPRL
+658 PVPKVDKNNFQPRI

-715 NVASSFPFVAAVS
+715 NVASSFPYVAAVS
-728 LPTDSNF
+728 LPANTTF

-741 SDAFTRLPNVSNAG
+741 PQAFTRLPNVSNAG
-755 VNPNTFTRT
+755 VNPNEFTRT
-764 IVGEDF
+764 VVGSDF

-785 LGTNVVFRLGYVGSK
+785 LGTNVVVRLGYVGSK
-800 GSALFQTLDG
+800 GTGLFQTLDG
-810 NPRRLETLS
+810 NPRRLNTLA
-819 PAICNPTFTG
+819 PNPTCNPTFTG
-829 PNADSCRVDRSAAV
+829 ANPDSCRVDPRAAV

-851 SSIYHSM
+851 SSIYHSL

-866 SRGFSAGVHYTWS
+866 SRGVSAGVHYTYS
-879 SFIDSASEI
+879 SFIDSASEV

-901 SFNRSSDRARSTYDR
+901 SFNRAADRGRSTYDR

-925 YELPWFQN
+925 YEFPWFQD
-933 QSGFKGH
+933 QQGWKGH
-940 LLGGWQIN
+940 VLGGWQLN

-966 PAGTLSGIN
+966 PAGALSGIN

-981 IRPNV
+981 IRPNLL
-986 FTNLDVSRMTVSEL
+986 TTQPLSNMTVPEILAAGGAGL
-1000 FGIDQGLRAQAILR
+1000 FQRITAAQ
-1014 AQQIFASLANPQPG
+1014 
-1028 PLPGPPLPFT
+1028 
-1038 LFTAPQGRI
+1038 
-1047 VPGPNNTLRVEVD
+1047 
-1060 FLGLPTGRVGNAGRN
+1060 RVGSAGRN
-1075 ILRADGINNVDIGIF
+1075 ILRADGINNVDLGIF
-1090 KNTRIGENQRIQFR
+1090 KNTRIGENQRLQLR

-1118 PEGRANS
+1118 PEGRVNS
-1125 ANFLNQWGTNGGN
+1125 SNFLNQWGTNGGN
-1138 RRIVLGVRYIF
+1138 RRIVVGLRYIF

>member
-1 MKATRLVS
+1 MKAIRLLP
-9 FLMTLLLSSA
+9 FLLAILLTSSVIA
-19 VVAFGQTTGTIS
+19 LGQTTGNIY

-42 PSATVTARNID
+42 ANATVTARNLE

-58 TMQTGSEGH
+58 TLQTSSEGT

-81 VEATGFSKYVQTGI
+81 VEATGFAKYVQSGI

-107 SMKTGGVQEIVTV
+107 SMKPGGVQEVVTV
-120 TENAAII
+120 TENASLI
-127 NTSNAEVSTQ
+127 NSTNAEVSTQ

-170 QTGFAAGISYSSN
+170 QTGFANGISYSSN

-210 LNNPDVIQEVR
+210 LNNPDLIQEVR

-245 GTNAYHGSLF
+245 GTNNYHGSLF
-255 WFHNG
+255 WFHNS

-275 CNSASP
+275 CNA
-281 NPSRQHAPF
+281 NATDPSRQHAPF
-290 RIENQIGGTIGGP
+290 RIENQIGGTLGGP

-313 PTYIS
+313 KSYIS
-318 GQDRTFFFGSYQ
+318 GRDRTFFFGSYQ

-348 AEGRQILQAAAGN
+348 AEGRAVLQAAAGN
-361 LPQVAAL
+361 LPHVAAL
-368 LKHLPAAQTP
+368 LKHLPVAQQS
-378 INRSAPFTVNGQSFS
+378 INKNATFTLNGQQFT
-393 VPLGSLTGSTAFFFD
+393 VPLGSLTGATSFFFD

-419 LSSNHILTARYLFS
+419 LRSNHIITGRYLYS

-443 TPPGLTTQNVNRQQT
+443 TPPGLTTSNVARQQT
-458 LALSHVGTFS
+458 LAFSHVGTFK
-468 PTVVNELRVGY
+468 PTVVNELRLGY
-479 QRFATV
+479 QRFATI

-503 LGLTGFNA
+503 LGLIGFNA
-511 ANSRTAIGLAVNLP
+511 AASRTAIGLAVNLP

-536 DNLAWSKG
+536 DNLAWTRE
-544 NHAIKLGT
+544 NHAFKLGT

-576 DAFVNDFAQAANI
+576 NSFVNDFAEAANI

-603 WFDVHFYAQDEWKI
+603 WFDVHFYGQDEWRIK
-617 RPNFSLTYGLRYE
+617 PNFTLTYGLRYE

-640 ESNERIV
+640 PANERIV
-647 NLAGG
+647 GLAGG
-652 DSRFAL
+652 DQRFAMS
-658 QPVPKVDKNNFQPRL
+658 PVPKIDKNNFQPRL
-673 GFNWNPRTDPDGI
+673 GFNWNPRTSPDGI
-686 LGFITGGDKLV
+686 FGFLTGGDKLV

-715 NVASSFPFVAAVS
+715 NVASSFPYVAAVS
-728 LPTDSNF
+728 LPANVTF

-741 SDAFTRLPNVSNAG
+741 QNAFTRLPNVSNAG
-755 VNPNTFTRT
+755 VNPNEFTRT
-764 IVGEDF
+764 VVGEDF

-785 LGTNVVFRLGYVGSK
+785 LGTNLVFRLGYVGSK

-810 NPRRLETLS
+810 NPRRLDVLA
-819 PAICNPTFTG
+819 PATCTPTFTG
-829 PNADSCRVDRSAAV
+829 PNADSCRVNRTAAV

-851 SSIYHSM
+851 SSIYHSL
-858 QASMEKRL
+858 QASTEKRL

-901 SFNRSSDRARSTYDR
+901 SFNRNSDRARSTYDR

-925 YELPWFQN
+925 YELPWFQD
-933 QSGFKGH
+933 QQGMKGRV
-940 LLGGWQIN
+940 LGGWQIN

-966 PAGTLSGIN
+966 PAGALSGIN

-981 IRPNV
+981 IRPNLN
-986 FTNLDVSRMTVSEL
+986 TTLPIAGMTIPDVL
-1000 FGIDQGLRAQAILR
+1000 AAGG
-1014 AQQIFASLANPQPG
+1014 ASLFQRI
-1028 PLPGPPLPFT
+1028 
-1038 LFTAPQGRI
+1038 TAAQ
-1047 VPGPNNTLRVEVD
+1047 
-1060 FLGLPTGRVGNAGRN
+1060 RVGNAGRN
-1075 ILRADGINNVDIGIF
+1075 ILRADGINNIDLGIF
-1090 KNTRIGENQRIQFR
+1090 KNTRIGENQRLQLR

-1118 PEGRANS
+1118 PEGRVNS
-1125 ANFLNQWGTNGGN
+1125 SNFLNQWGTNGGN
-1138 RRIVLGVRYIF
+1138 RRIVIGLRYIF

>member
-1 MKATRLVS
+1 MRTTR
-9 FLMTLLLSSA
+9 FLPLFLAVLLSSS
-19 VVAFGQTTGTIS
+19 VVALGQTTGTIS
-31 GTVTDEKGAVI
+31 GTVADEKGAVI
-42 PSATVTARNID
+42 HNASVTARNIE
-53 RNISR
+53 RSISR
-58 TMQTGSEGH
+58 TLQTGSDGN

-73 PVGPYEVS
+73 PVGPYEIT
-81 VEATGFSKYVQTGI
+81 VEATGFAKYVQTGI

-107 SMKTGGVQEIVTV
+107 SMKTGGVQEVVNV

-163 VSQLGAG
+163 VSQLGSG
-170 QTGFAAGISYSSN
+170 QTGFANGISYSSN

-210 LNNPDVIQEVR
+210 LNNPDLIQEVR

-245 GTNAYHGSLF
+245 GTNQYHGSVF
-255 WFHNG
+255 WFHNS

-275 CNSASP
+275 CNENATD
-281 NPSRQHAPF
+281 PSKRHAPF
-290 RIENQIGGTIGGP
+290 RIENQMGGTLGGP

-313 PTYIS
+313 PSYIS
-318 GQDRTFFFGSYQ
+318 GANRTFFFGSYQ

-340 TTLNGAPT
+340 NTLNGAPT
-348 AEGRQILQAAAGN
+348 AEGRAVLQAAAGN
-361 LPQVAAL
+361 LPHVAAL

-378 INRSAPFTVNGQSFS
+378 INKNATFTLNGNNFT
-393 VPLGSLTGSTAFFFD
+393 VPLGSLTGSTAFVFD
-408 NHQASFRLDHN
+408 NHQASFRVDHN
-419 LSSNHILTARYLFS
+419 FTSNHIFTARYLYS
-433 DSDTGGTGQA
+433 DSDTGGTGQV
-443 TPPGLTTQNVNRQQT
+443 TPPGLTTSNVARQQT
-458 LALSHVGTFS
+458 LSLSHVGTFS
-468 PTVVNELRVGY
+468 PTLVNELRVGY

-503 LGLTGFNA
+503 LGLIGFNA

-536 DNLAWSKG
+536 DNLAWNRG
-544 NHAIKLGT
+544 NHAMKGGT
-552 NIIENRIQSF
+552 NIIQNRIQSF

-576 DAFVNDFAQAANI
+576 NSFVNDFAEAANI

-603 WFDVHFYAQDEWKI
+603 WFDVHVYGQDEWKI
-617 RPNFSLTYGLRYE
+617 RPNFALTYGLRYE

-640 ESNERIV
+640 PANERIV
-647 NLAGG
+647 GIAGG
-652 DSRFAL
+652 DPRFAMN
-658 QPVPKVDKNNFQPRL
+658 PVPKHDKNNFQPRI
-673 GFNWNPRTDPDGI
+673 GFNWNPRTDTDGP
-686 LGFITGGDKLV
+686 LGFITGGDRLV

-728 LPTDSNF
+728 LPANVNF

-741 SDAFTRLPNVSNAG
+741 PNAFARLPNVSNAG
-755 VNPNTFTRT
+755 VNPNEFTRT

-780 EAQRE
+780 EMQRE

-810 NPRRLETLS
+810 NPRRLNTLA

-829 PNADSCRVDRSAAV
+829 ANADSCRVNPTAAV

-901 SFNRSSDRARSTYDR
+901 SFNRNSDRARSTYDR

-925 YELPWFQN
+925 YELPWFQS
-933 QSGFKGH
+933 QQGLKGH
-940 LLGGWQIN
+940 VLGGWQVN

-966 PAGTLSGIN
+966 PAGALSGIN

-981 IRPNV
+981 IRPNLN
-986 FTNLDVSRMTVSEL
+986 TNLPLGGMTIPEIIGAGGASL
-1000 FGIDQGLRAQAILR
+1000 FQRIT
-1014 AQQIFASLANPQPG
+1014 AQQ
-1028 PLPGPPLPFT
+1028 
-1038 LFTAPQGRI
+1038 
-1047 VPGPNNTLRVEVD
+1047 
-1060 FLGLPTGRVGNAGRN
+1060 RVGSAGRN
-1075 ILRADGINNVDIGIF
+1075 ILRADGINNLDLGIF
-1090 KNTRIGENQRIQFR
+1090 KNTSVGENQRLQFR

-1118 PEGRANS
+1118 PEGRVNS
-1125 ANFLNQWGTNGGN
+1125 SNFLNQWGTSGGN

>member
-1 MKATRLVS
+1 MKATRLLP
-9 FLMTLLLSSA
+9 FLIATLLSCS
-19 VVAFGQTTGTIS
+19 VVAFGQTYGTIS

-42 PSATVTARNID
+42 AGATVTARNVE

-58 TMQTGSEGH
+58 NLQTGSEGT

-73 PVGPYEVS
+73 PVGPYEVT
-81 VEATGFSKYVQTGI
+81 VEATGFAKYVQTGI

-107 SMKTGGVQEIVTV
+107 SMKTGGVQEVVNV
-120 TENAAII
+120 TENAALI

-232 RNSSSVFNAITKA
+232 RNSSSVFNAITKT
-245 GTNAYHGSLF
+245 GTNSYHGSLF
-255 WFHNG
+255 WFHNS
-260 NALNACSNTDKRAGF
+260 NPLNACSNTDKRAGF
-275 CNSASP
+275 CNENATD
-281 NPSRQHAPF
+281 PSRQHAPF
-290 RIENQIGGTIGGP
+290 RIENQIGGTVGGP

-313 PTYIS
+313 PAIIS
-318 GQDRTFFFGSYQ
+318 GRDRTFFFGSYQ

-348 AEGRQILQAAAGN
+348 AEGRAILQAAAGG
-361 LPQVAAL
+361 LPHVAAL
-368 LKHLPAAQTP
+368 LKHLPVAQTP
-378 INRSAPFTVNGQSFS
+378 IGRSAPFSINGQNFS
-393 VPLGSLTGSTAFFFD
+393 VPLGSLTGATSFFFD
-408 NHQASFRLDHN
+408 NHQASFRVDHN
-419 LSSNHILTARYLFS
+419 LNSNHIITGRYLFS

-443 TPPGLTTQNVNRQQT
+443 TPPGLTTSNVARQQT

-468 PTVVNELRVGY
+468 PTVVNEVRVGY

-495 IPSLEISE
+495 IPSIEISE

-536 DNLAWSKG
+536 DNLSWHMG
-544 NHAIKLGT
+544 NHSIKLGT
-552 NIIENRIQSF
+552 NLIENRIQSF
-562 FFPTIRGLLRYATL
+562 FFPTIRGLLRYTSL
-576 DAFVNDFAQAANI
+576 NSFVNDFAEAANI

-603 WFDVHFYAQDEWKI
+603 WWDVHFYGQDEWKI
-617 RPNFSLTYGLRYE
+617 RPNLSLTYGLRYE

-640 ESNERIV
+640 PANERIV
-647 NLAGG
+647 KLAGG
-652 DSRFAL
+652 DSRFAMN
-658 QPVPKVDKNNFQPRL
+658 PVPKIDTNNFQPRF
-673 GFNWNPRTDPDGI
+673 GFNWNPRTDPDGM
-686 LGFITGGDKLV
+686 LGFLTGGDKLV
-697 FRGGYAVTHDYT
+697 FRGGYAVTNDYT

-728 LPTDSNF
+728 LPANTTF

-741 SDAFTRLPNVSNAG
+741 PQAFARLPGVSNAG
-755 VNPNTFTRT
+755 VNPNEFTRT
-764 IVGEDF
+764 VVGSDF

-810 NPRRLETLS
+810 NPRRLEVLS
-819 PAICNPTFTG
+819 PNTCNPTFTG
-829 PNADSCRVDRSAAV
+829 PNADSCRVNRSAAV

-901 SFNRSSDRARSTYDR
+901 SYNRSSDRGRSTYDR

-925 YELPWFQN
+925 YEFPWFQD
-933 QSGFKGH
+933 QTGLKGRF
-940 LLGGWQIN
+940 LGGWQVN

-966 PAGTLSGIN
+966 PAGALSGIN
-975 TLVGDA
+975 SLVGDA
-981 IRPNV
+981 IRPNLN
-986 FTNLDVSRMTVSEL
+986 TSLQLGSMTLPEVLAAGGASL
-1000 FGIDQGLRAQAILR
+1000 FQRIT
-1014 AQQIFASLANPQPG
+1014 AQQ
-1028 PLPGPPLPFT
+1028 
-1038 LFTAPQGRI
+1038 
-1047 VPGPNNTLRVEVD
+1047 
-1060 FLGLPTGRVGNAGRN
+1060 RVGSAGRN
-1075 ILRADGINNVDIGIF
+1075 ILRADGINNVDLGIF
-1090 KNTRIGENQRIQFR
+1090 KNTRIGENQRLQLR

-1118 PEGRANS
+1118 PEGRVNS
-1125 ANFLNQWGTNGGN
+1125 SAFLNQWSTNGGN
-1138 RRIVLGVRYIF
+1138 RRIVIGLRYIF

>member
-1 MKATRLVS
+1 MKATRFLPFLVAV
-9 FLMTLLLSSA
+9 LLSSA
-19 VVAFGQTTGTIS
+19 TVALGQTTARIA

-42 PSATVTARNID
+42 SNATVTARNTQT
-53 RNISR
+53 NISHER
-58 TMQTGSEGH
+58 QTGEDGQ
-67 YRFENL
+67 YRFEGL
-73 PVGPYEVS
+73 PVGPYEVT
-81 VEATGFSKYVQTGI
+81 VQATGFSKHVQSGI
-95 TLILNQNAVVDV
+95 TLVLNQNAVVDV
-107 SMKTGGVQEIVTV
+107 SLKAGGVQEVV
-120 TENAAII
+120 NVVENAAII
-127 NTSNAEVSTQ
+127 NMSNAEVSTQ

-210 LNNPDVIQEVR
+210 LNNPDLIQEVR

-245 GTNAYHGSLF
+245 GTNNYHGSLF
-255 WFHNG
+255 WFHNS
-260 NALNACSNTDKRAGF
+260 NVLNACSNTEKRNGF
-275 CNSASP
+275 CNP
-281 NPSRQHAPF
+281 NATLESRRHAPF
-290 RIENQIGGTIGGP
+290 RIENQMGGTFGGP

-318 GQDRTFFFGSYQ
+318 GANRTFFFGSYQ

-348 AEGRQILQAAAGN
+348 AAGRAILASAAGH
-361 LPQVAAL
+361 LPQVQAL
-368 LKHLPAAQTP
+368 LNHLPAAQTP
-378 INRSAPFTVNGQSFS
+378 TGQSASFTVGGQNFT

-408 NHQASFRLDHN
+408 NHQASLRADHN
-419 LSSNHILTARYLFS
+419 FNSNHQLTGRYLFS

-443 TPPGLTTQNVNRQQT
+443 TPSGLTTQNVARVQT
-458 LALSHVGTFS
+458 VSLAHMGTFS
-468 PTVVNELRVGY
+468 PTVVNELRLGY

-485 TSASD
+485 TSATN
-490 PVSEE
+490 PRSEE

-503 LGLTGFNA
+503 LGLIGFNA
-511 ANSRTAIGLAVNLP
+511 AASRTAIGLAVNLP

-536 DNLAWSKG
+536 DNLSWTTG
-544 NHAIKLGT
+544 NHGFKFGT
-552 NIIENRIQSF
+552 NIVENRIQSF

-576 DAFVNDFAQAANI
+576 NAFVNDFAEAANI
-589 NKPLPGGEAINNYN
+589 NKPLPGGAAINNYN
-603 WFDVHFYAQDEWKI
+603 WFDVHFYGQDEWKI

-640 ESNERIV
+640 ELNEKIV
-647 NLAGG
+647 DIAGG
-652 DSRFAL
+652 NPGFAL
-658 QPVPKVDKNNFQPRL
+658 TPVPKIDKNNFQPRF

-697 FRGGYAVTHDYT
+697 IRGGYAVTHDYT

-728 LPTDSNF
+728 LPANATFD
-735 AGAASV
+735 GAASV

-755 VNPNTFTRT
+755 VDPNSFTRT

-785 LGTNVVFRLGYVGSK
+785 LGPNVVFRLGYVGSK
-800 GSALFQTLDG
+800 GSGLFQTLDG
-810 NPRRLETLS
+810 NPRLPGCTPTTTNNCRAN
-819 PAICNPTFTG
+819 PAQ
-829 PNADSCRVDRSAAV
+829 AV
-843 VRLRANAA
+843 IRLRANAS

-866 SRGFSAGVHYTWS
+866 SRGVSAGVHYTWS
-879 SFIDSASEI
+879 SFIDTASEI

-901 SFNRSSDRARSTYDR
+901 SFNRNADRARSTYDR

-933 QSGFKGH
+933 QTGFKGR
-940 LLGGWQIN
+940 LLGGWQVN

-966 PAGTLSGIN
+966 PAGALSGIN

-981 IRPNV
+981 IRPNLA
-986 FTNLDVSRMTVSEL
+986 TNQPISTMTVPEIIAA
-1000 FGIDQGLRAQAILR
+1000 GG
-1014 AQQIFASLANPQPG
+1014 ASLFQRI
-1028 PLPGPPLPFT
+1028 
-1038 LFTAPQGRI
+1038 TAAQ
-1047 VPGPNNTLRVEVD
+1047 
-1060 FLGLPTGRVGNAGRN
+1060 RVGNAGRN
-1075 ILRADGINNVDIGIF
+1075 ILRADGINNVDFGIF
-1090 KNTRIGENQRIQFR
+1090 KNTSIGETQRIQFR

-1118 PEGRANS
+1118 PEGRVNS
-1125 ANFLNQWGTNGGN
+1125 TNFLNQWGTNGGN
-1138 RRIVLGVRYIF
+1138 RRIVLGVRYTF

>member
-1 MKATRLVS
+1 MKVTRL
-9 FLMTLLLSSA
+9 LPLLLAVLLCSSA
-19 VVAFGQTTGTIS
+19 VALGQTTAGTIS

-42 PSATVTARNID
+42 PNATVTARNIE

-58 TMQTGSEGH
+58 NLQTGGDGK
-67 YRFENL
+67 YRFENM

-81 VEATGFSKYVQTGI
+81 VEATGFSKYVQQGI
-95 TLILNQNAVVDV
+95 TLVLNQNAVIDV
-107 SMKTGGVQEIVTV
+107 SLKAGGVQEIVTV

-210 LNNPDVIQEVR
+210 LNNPDLIQEVR

-245 GTNAYHGSLF
+245 GTNNYHGSLF

-275 CNSASP
+275 CNP
-281 NPSRQHAPF
+281 NATEISRQQAPF

-318 GQDRTFFFGSYQ
+318 GRDRTFFFGSYQ

-361 LPQVAAL
+361 LPHVAAL
-368 LKHLPAAQTP
+368 LKHLPAAQAP
-378 INRSAPFTVNGQSFS
+378 INRTAPFTINGQSFN
-393 VPLGSLTGSTAFFFD
+393 VPLGSLTGSTAFFFN
-408 NHQASFRLDHN
+408 NHQASYRVDHN
-419 LSSNHILTARYLFS
+419 FNSNHLLTGRYLFS

-443 TPPGLTTQNVNRQQT
+443 TPQGLTTQNVNRQQT
-458 LALSHVGTFS
+458 FSIAHVGTFS

-536 DNLAWSKG
+536 NNLAWTKG

-552 NIIENRIQSF
+552 NLIENRIQSF

-576 DAFVNDFAQAANI
+576 NSFVNDFAEAANI

-603 WFDVHFYAQDEWKI
+603 WFDVHFYGQDEWKI
-617 RPNFSLTYGLRYE
+617 RPNLSLTYGLRYE

-640 ESNERIV
+640 PANDRIIG
-647 NLAGG
+647 LAG
-652 DSRFAL
+652 DDPRFAL
-658 QPVPKVDKNNFQPRL
+658 APVPKIDRNNFQPRI
-673 GFNWNPRTDPDGI
+673 GFNWNPRTDADGI

-728 LPTDSNF
+728 LPANATF
-735 AGAASV
+735 AGAVSV
-741 SDAFTRLPNVSNAG
+741 PNAFAALPNVSNAG

-764 IVGEDF
+764 VVGEDF

-800 GSALFQTLDG
+800 GNALFQTLDG
-810 NPRRLETLS
+810 NPRRLDV
-819 PAICNPTFTG
+819 PATCNPTAT
-829 PNADSCRVDRSAAV
+829 DRCRVNRTQAV

-851 SSIYHSM
+851 ASIYHSL
-858 QASMEKRL
+858 QSSMEKRL
-866 SRGFSAGVHYTWS
+866 SRGVSAGVHYTWS
-879 SFIDSASEI
+879 SFIDTASEI
-888 FNPSSGEVAVSQD
+888 FNPSTGEVAVSQD
-901 SFNRSSDRARSTYDR
+901 SFNRSTDRARSTYDR

-933 QSGFKGH
+933 QKGFKGH
-940 LLGGWQIN
+940 VLGGWQLN

-966 PAGTLSGIN
+966 PAGALSGIN

-1000 FGIDQGLRAQAILR
+1000 FGIDQGLRNQALAQAQAI
-1014 AQQIFASLANPQPG
+1014 FASIPNPQIG
-1028 PLPGPPLPFT
+1028 PLGGPALPFT
-1038 LFTAPQGRI
+1038 LFTAPVGRI
-1047 VPGPNNTLRVEVD
+1047 VAGPNNTVRLQVD
-1060 FLGLPTGRVGNAGRN
+1060 FPGLPTGRVGNAGRN
-1075 ILRADGINNVDIGIF
+1075 ILRADGINNIDIGIF

-1138 RRIVLGVRYIF
+1138 RRIVLGLRYIF

>member
-1 MKATRLVS
+1 MKALRL
-9 FLMTLLLSSA
+9 LPLLLAFVLSSSI
-19 VVAFGQTTGTIS
+19 VALGQTTGTIS
-31 GTVTDEKGAVI
+31 GTITDEKGAVI
-42 PSATVTARNID
+42 PNATVTARNVD

-58 TMQTGSEGH
+58 TLQTSSDGN

-73 PVGPYEVS
+73 PVGPYEVT
-81 VEATGFSKYVQTGI
+81 VEATGFSKYVQSGI
-95 TLILNQNAVVDV
+95 TLILNQKAVVDV
-107 SMKTGGVQEIVTV
+107 SMRAGGVQEVVNV
-120 TENAAII
+120 TENAALI

-210 LNNPDVIQEVR
+210 LNNPDLIQEVR

-245 GTNAYHGSLF
+245 GTNNYHGSLF
-255 WFHNG
+255 WFHNS
-260 NALNACSNTDKRAGF
+260 NALNSCSNTDKRAGF
-275 CNSASP
+275 CNP
-281 NPSRQHAPF
+281 NAPSPSRQHAPF
-290 RIENQIGGTIGGP
+290 RIENQIGGTVGGP

-313 PTYIS
+313 PTHIS
-318 GQDRTFFFGSYQ
+318 GTNRTFFFGSYQ

-361 LPQVAAL
+361 LPHVAAL
-368 LKHLPAAQTP
+368 LKHLPVAQTP
-378 INRSAPFTVNGQSFS
+378 IGRSAPFTFNGQTFN

-408 NHQASFRLDHN
+408 NHQASLRLDHN
-419 LSSNHILTARYLFS
+419 LSNNHVITGRYLFS

-443 TPPGLTTQNVNRQQT
+443 TPQGLTTQNVNRQQT

-503 LGLTGFNA
+503 LGLIGFNA
-511 ANSRTAIGLAVNLP
+511 AASRTAIGLAVNLP

-536 DNLAWSKG
+536 NNLSWTKD

-576 DAFVNDFAQAANI
+576 DAFVNDFAEAANI

-603 WFDVHFYAQDEWKI
+603 WFDVHFYGQDEWKI
-617 RPNFSLTYGLRYE
+617 KPNFSLTFGLRYE

-640 ESNERIV
+640 PANERIV
-647 NLAGG
+647 SIAGG
-652 DSRFAL
+652 DTRFGL
-658 QPVPKVDKNNFQPRL
+658 SPVPKIDKNNFQPRF
-673 GFNWNPRTDPDGI
+673 GFNWNPRGDADGV
-686 LGFITGGDKLV
+686 LGFLTGGDKLV

-728 LPTDSNF
+728 LPANATF
-735 AGAASV
+735 AGAVSV
-741 SDAFTRLPNVSNAG
+741 PNAFANLPNVSNAG

-764 IVGEDF
+764 VVGEDF

-810 NPRRLETLS
+810 NPRRLDV
-819 PAICNPTFTG
+819 PANCNPTAT
-829 PNADSCRVDRSAAV
+829 DSCRVDRTQAV

-866 SRGFSAGVHYTWS
+866 SRGFSAGLHYTWS

-901 SFNRSSDRARSTYDR
+901 SFNRRADRARSTYDR

-925 YELPWFQN
+925 YELPWFQD

-940 LLGGWQIN
+940 LLGGWQVN

-966 PAGTLSGIN
+966 PAGALSGIN

-981 IRPNV
+981 IRPNLN
-986 FTNLDVSRMTVSEL
+986 TTLSLGTLTVPE
-1000 FGIDQGLRAQAILR
+1000 IL
-1014 AQQIFASLANPQPG
+1014 AAGGASLFQRI
-1028 PLPGPPLPFT
+1028 
-1038 LFTAPQGRI
+1038 TAAQ
-1047 VPGPNNTLRVEVD
+1047 
-1060 FLGLPTGRVGNAGRN
+1060 RVGNAGRN
-1075 ILRADGINNVDIGIF
+1075 ILRADGINNVDLGIF
-1090 KNTRIGENQRIQFR
+1090 KNTRIGENQRIQLR

-1118 PEGRANS
+1118 PEGRVNS
-1125 ANFLNQWGTNGGN
+1125 TNFLNQWGTNGGN
-1138 RRIVLGVRYIF
+1138 RRIVVGLRYIF

>member
-1 MKATRLVS
+1 MKATRLLP
-9 FLMTLLLSSA
+9 FLLAALLSCS
-19 VVAFGQTTGTIS
+19 VVAFGQTTANVS
-31 GTVTDEKGAVI
+31 GTVIDEKGAVI
-42 PSATVTARNID
+42 PNATVTARNTE
-53 RNISR
+53 RNLSR
-58 TMQTGSEGH
+58 TVQTSSEGT

-73 PVGPYEVS
+73 PVGPYEVT
-81 VEATGFSKYVQTGI
+81 VEATGFAKYVQSGI
-95 TLILNQNAVVDV
+95 TLILNQKAVVDV
-107 SMKTGGVQEIVTV
+107 TMKAGGVTEVVNV
-120 TENAAII
+120 TENAALI

-148 GPTRNVLAVALSAPG
+148 GPTRNILAVALSAPG

-210 LNNPDVIQEVR
+210 LNNPDLIQEVR

-245 GTNAYHGSLF
+245 GTNNYHGSLF

-260 NALNACSNTDKRAGF
+260 NALNSCSNTDKAAGF
-275 CNSASP
+275 CNP
-281 NPSRQHAPF
+281 NATNLSRRHAPF

-303 LHLPRFGEGG
+303 LLLPRFGEGG
-313 PTYIS
+313 PSIIS
-318 GQDRTFFFGSYQ
+318 GKDRTFFFGSYQ

-348 AEGRQILQAAAGN
+348 AEGRAILQAAAGGR
-361 LPQVAAL
+361 PQVAAL
-368 LKHLPAAQTP
+368 LKHLPVAQTP
-378 INRSAPFTVNGQSFS
+378 IGTSAPFTVNGQNFS

-408 NHQASFRLDHN
+408 NHQTSFRLDHN
-419 LSSNHILTARYLFS
+419 LGSNHIITGRYLFS

-443 TPPGLTTQNVNRQQT
+443 TPTGLTTSNVARQQT
-458 LALSHVGTFS
+458 FALSHVGTFA
-468 PTVVNELRVGY
+468 PTVVNELRLGY

-503 LGLTGFNA
+503 LGLIGFNA
-511 ANSRTAIGLAVNLP
+511 AASRTAIGLAVNLP
-525 QFRTNNIYQIQ
+525 QFRTNNIYQLQ
-536 DNLAWSKG
+536 NNLSWTRG
-544 NHAIKLGT
+544 NHAMKLGT

-576 DAFVNDFAQAANI
+576 NAFVNGFAEAANI

-603 WFDVHFYAQDEWKI
+603 WFDVHFYGQDEWKI

-640 ESNERIV
+640 PANERIV
-647 NLAGG
+647 GVANG
-652 DSRFAL
+652 DTRFAL
-658 QPVPKVDKNNFQPRL
+658 SPVPKVDKNNFQPRL
-673 GFNWNPRTDPDGI
+673 GFNWNPRTDPEGI
-686 LGFITGGDKLV
+686 LGFLTGGDKLV

-728 LPTDSNF
+728 LPANTTF

-741 SDAFTRLPNVSNAG
+741 PDAFNRLPNVSNAG
-755 VNPNTFTRT
+755 VNPNEFTRT
-764 IVGEDF
+764 IVGSDF

-800 GSALFQTLDG
+800 GTALFQTLDG
-810 NPRRLETLS
+810 NPRRLEILS
-819 PAICNPTFTG
+819 PATCNPTFTG
-829 PNADSCRVDRSAAV
+829 ANPDSCRVNRSAAV

-866 SRGFSAGVHYTWS
+866 SRGVSAGVHYTYS
-879 SFIDSASEI
+879 SFIDSASEV

-901 SFNRSSDRARSTYDR
+901 SFNRAADRGRSTYDR

-925 YELPWFQN
+925 YELPWFQD
-933 QSGFKGH
+933 QQGWKGH
-940 LLGGWQIN
+940 TLGGWQIN

-966 PAGTLSGIN
+966 PAGALAGIN

-981 IRPNV
+981 IRPNLN
-986 FTNLDVSRMTVSEL
+986 TTLPLSGMTVPEVL
-1000 FGIDQGLRAQAILR
+1000 GAGG
-1014 AQQIFASLANPQPG
+1014 ASLFQRI
-1028 PLPGPPLPFT
+1028 
-1038 LFTAPQGRI
+1038 TAAQ
-1047 VPGPNNTLRVEVD
+1047 
-1060 FLGLPTGRVGNAGRN
+1060 RVGTAGRN
-1075 ILRADGINNVDIGIF
+1075 ILRADGINNIDLGIF

-1118 PEGRANS
+1118 PEGRVNS
-1125 ANFLNQWGTNGGN
+1125 SNFLNQWGTNGGN
-1138 RRIVLGVRYIF
+1138 RRIVLGLRYIF

>member
-1 MKATRLVS
+1 MKATRYLP
-9 FLMTLLLSSA
+9 FLIAVLLSSST
-19 VVAFGQTTGTIS
+19 VAFSQTTARIS

-42 PSATVTARNID
+42 ANATVTARNTQTNIAHD
-53 RNISR
+53 R
-58 TMQTGSEGH
+58 QTGEDGQ

-73 PVGPYEVS
+73 PVGPYELTVQ
-81 VEATGFSKYVQTGI
+81 ATGFSKHVQTGI
-95 TLILNQNAVVDV
+95 TLVLNQNAVVDV
-107 SMKTGGVQEIVTV
+107 SLRAGGVQEVVNV

-127 NTSNAEVSTQ
+127 NTANAEVSTQ

-210 LNNPDVIQEVR
+210 LNNPDLIQEVR

-245 GTNAYHGSLF
+245 GTNNYHGSLF
-255 WFHNG
+255 WFHNS

-275 CNSASP
+275 CNP
-281 NPSRQHAPF
+281 NATLESRRHAPF
-290 RIENQIGGTIGGP
+290 RIENQMGGTFGGP

-313 PTYIS
+313 PGIINGS
-318 GQDRTFFFGSYQ
+318 NRTFFFGSYQ

-340 TTLNGAPT
+340 TTLNGAIT
-348 AEGRQILQAAAGN
+348 AQGRAVLASAAGD
-361 LPQVAAL
+361 LPQVQAL
-368 LKHLPAAQTP
+368 LNHLPAAQAP
-378 INRSAPFTVNGQSFS
+378 INQTASFTRNGQTFT

-408 NHQASFRLDHN
+408 NHQASFRVDHN
-419 LSSNHILTARYLFS
+419 FNSNHQLTGRYLFS

-443 TPPGLTTQNVNRQQT
+443 TPPGLTTQNVARVQT
-458 LALSHVGTFS
+458 VSLAHMGTFS
-468 PTVVNELRVGY
+468 PTVVNELRLGY

-490 PVSEE
+490 PRSEE

-503 LGLTGFNA
+503 LGLIGFNA
-511 ANSRTAIGLAVNLP
+511 AASRTAIGLAVNLP

-536 DNLAWSKG
+536 DNLSWTTG
-544 NHAIKLGT
+544 NHAIKVGT

-576 DAFVNDFAQAANI
+576 NSFVNDFAEAANI

-603 WFDVHFYAQDEWKI
+603 WFDVHFYGQDEWKI

-640 ESNERIV
+640 AANERIV
-647 NLAGG
+647 DIAGG
-652 DSRFAL
+652 DQRFAMR
-658 QPVPKVDKNNFQPRL
+658 PVPKIDKNNFQPRL
-673 GFNWNPRTDPDGI
+673 GFNWNPRTDPDGV

-697 FRGGYAVTHDYT
+697 IRGGYAVTHDYT

-728 LPTDSNF
+728 LPANATF

-741 SDAFTRLPNVSNAG
+741 PNAFTRLPNVSNAG
-755 VNPNTFTRT
+755 VNPNEFTRT
-764 IVGEDF
+764 VVGEDF

-800 GSALFQTLDG
+800 GNALFQTLDG
-810 NPRRLETLS
+810 NPRRLNTLA
-819 PAICNPTFTG
+819 PATCTPTFTG
-829 PNADSCRVDRSAAV
+829 PNADSCRVDRTAAV

-851 SSIYHSM
+851 SSIYHSL

-866 SRGFSAGVHYTWS
+866 SRGVSAGVHYTWS
-879 SFIDSASEI
+879 SFIDTASEI

-901 SFNRSSDRARSTYDR
+901 SFNRNTDRGRSTYDR

-925 YELPWFQN
+925 YEFPWFQA
-933 QSGFKGH
+933 QSGLKGH
-940 LLGGWQIN
+940 LLGGWQVN

-966 PAGTLSGIN
+966 PAGALSGIN

-986 FTNLDVSRMTVSEL
+986 ATNLPLGGMTVPEIIAA
-1000 FGIDQGLRAQAILR
+1000 GG
-1014 AQQIFASLANPQPG
+1014 ASLFQRI
-1028 PLPGPPLPFT
+1028 
-1038 LFTAPQGRI
+1038 TAAQ
-1047 VPGPNNTLRVEVD
+1047 
-1060 FLGLPTGRVGNAGRN
+1060 RVGNAGRN
-1075 ILRADGINNVDIGIF
+1075 ILRADGINNIDLGIF
-1090 KNTRIGENQRIQFR
+1090 KNTSIGENQRIQFR

-1118 PEGRANS
+1118 PEGRVNS
-1125 ANFLNQWGTNGGN
+1125 SNFLNQWGTNGGN

>member
-1 MKATRLVS
+1 
-9 FLMTLLLSSA
+9 
-19 VVAFGQTTGTIS
+19 
-31 GTVTDEKGAVI
+31 
-42 PSATVTARNID
+42 
-53 RNISR
+53 
-58 TMQTGSEGH
+58 
-67 YRFENL
+67 
-73 PVGPYEVS
+73 
-81 VEATGFSKYVQTGI
+81 
-95 TLILNQNAVVDV
+95 
-107 SMKTGGVQEIVTV
+107 
-120 TENAAII
+120 
-127 NTSNAEVSTQ
+127 
-137 FDSRRLSELPL
+137 
-148 GPTRNVLAVALSAPG
+148 
-163 VSQLGAG
+163 
-170 QTGFAAGISYSSN
+170 
-183 GGRVRSNNFM
+183 M

-245 GTNAYHGSLF
+245 GTNNYHGSAF

-275 CNSASP
+275 CNSEST
-281 NPSRQHAPF
+281 NPSRRHAPF
-290 RIENQIGGTIGGP
+290 RIENQIGGTLGGT
-303 LHLPRFGEGG
+303 LHLLRFGEGG
-313 PTYIS
+313 PSIIN
-318 GQDRTFFFGSYQ
+318 GKDRTFFFGSYQ

-348 AEGRQILQAAAGN
+348 AEGRAILQAAAGN
-361 LPQVAAL
+361 LPHVAAL
-368 LKHLPAAQTP
+368 LKHLPVAQQS
-378 INRSAPFTVNGQSFS
+378 INKSAPFTFNGQNFN
-393 VPLGSLTGSTAFFFD
+393 VPLGSLTGATSFFFD
-408 NHQASFRLDHN
+408 NHQASFRVDQN
-419 LSSNHILTARYLFS
+419 NNNNHVFTARYLYS

-443 TPPGLTTQNVNRQQT
+443 TPPGLTTSNLQRQQT

-468 PTVVNELRVGY
+468 PTVVNELRLGY
-479 QRFATV
+479 QRFASI

-503 LGLTGFNA
+503 LGLIGFNA

-536 DNLAWSKG
+536 DNLAWTRG

-576 DAFVNDFAQAANI
+576 NSFVNDFAEAANI

-603 WFDVHFYAQDEWKI
+603 WFDVHFYGQDEWKI
-617 RPNFSLTYGLRYE
+617 RPNFALTYGLRYE

-640 ESNERIV
+640 PANERIV
-647 NLAGG
+647 GLAGG
-652 DSRFAL
+652 DQRFAMS
-658 QPVPKVDKNNFQPRL
+658 PVPHIDKNNFQPRL

-686 LGFITGGDKLV
+686 LGFLTGGDKLV

-728 LPTDSNF
+728 LPANVTF

-741 SDAFTRLPNVSNAG
+741 PNAFTRLPNVSNAG
-755 VNPNTFTRT
+755 VNPNEFTRT
-764 IVGEDF
+764 VVGQDF

-780 EAQRE
+780 EVQRE

-810 NPRRLETLS
+810 NPRRLNTLA
-819 PAICNPTFTG
+819 PATCNPTFVG
-829 PNADSCRVDRSAAV
+829 PNADSCRVDKTAAV

-851 SSIYHSM
+851 SSIYHSL

-901 SFNRSSDRARSTYDR
+901 SFNRAADRARSTYDR

-925 YELPWFQN
+925 YELPWFQS
-933 QSGFKGH
+933 QPGWKGH
-940 LLGGWQIN
+940 VLGGWQVN

-966 PAGTLSGIN
+966 PAGALSGIN

-981 IRPNV
+981 IRPNLN
-986 FTNLDVSRMTVSEL
+986 TNLSLGGMTIPEIIAAGGAGL
-1000 FGIDQGLRAQAILR
+1000 FQRITAAQ
-1014 AQQIFASLANPQPG
+1014 
-1028 PLPGPPLPFT
+1028 
-1038 LFTAPQGRI
+1038 
-1047 VPGPNNTLRVEVD
+1047 
-1060 FLGLPTGRVGNAGRN
+1060 RVGNAGRN
-1075 ILRADGINNVDIGIF
+1075 ILRADGINNLDLGIF
-1090 KNTRIGENQRIQFR
+1090 KNTRIGENQRIQLR

-1118 PEGRANS
+1118 PEGRVNS
-1125 ANFLNQWGTNGGN
+1125 SNFLNQWGTNGGN
-1138 RRIVLGVRYIF
+1138 RRIVVGLRYIF

>member
-1 MKATRLVS
+1 MKATR
-9 FLMTLLLSSA
+9 FLPFLLALLLTSS
-19 VVAFGQTTGTIS
+19 VVALGQTTGNIYGTI
-31 GTVTDEKGAVI
+31 TDEKGAVI
-42 PSATVTARNID
+42 ANATVIARNLE

-58 TMQTGSEGH
+58 TLQTSSEGT

-81 VEATGFSKYVQTGI
+81 VEATGFAKYVQAGI

-107 SMKTGGVQEIVTV
+107 SMKPGGVQEVVTV
-120 TENAAII
+120 TENASLI
-127 NTSNAEVSTQ
+127 NSSNAEVSTQ

-170 QTGFAAGISYSSN
+170 QTGFANGISYSSN

-210 LNNPDVIQEVR
+210 LNNPDLIQEVR

-245 GTNAYHGSLF
+245 GTNNYHGSLF
-255 WFHNG
+255 WFHNS

-275 CNSASP
+275 CNSNATD
-281 NPSRQHAPF
+281 PSRQHAPF
-290 RIENQIGGTIGGP
+290 RIENQIGGTVGGP

-313 PTYIS
+313 KSYIS
-318 GQDRTFFFGSYQ
+318 GRDRTFFFGSYQ

-348 AEGRQILQAAAGN
+348 AEGRAVLQAAAGN
-361 LPQVAAL
+361 LPHVAAL
-368 LKHLPAAQTP
+368 LKHLPVAQQS
-378 INRSAPFTVNGQSFS
+378 INKNATFTLNGQQFS
-393 VPLGSLTGSTAFFFD
+393 VPLGSLTGATSFFFD

-419 LSSNHILTARYLFS
+419 LRSNHTITGRYLYS

-443 TPPGLTTQNVNRQQT
+443 TPPGLTTSNVARQQT
-458 LALSHVGTFS
+458 LAFSHVGTFA
-468 PTVVNELRVGY
+468 PTVVNELRLGY
-479 QRFATV
+479 QRFATI

-503 LGLTGFNA
+503 LGLIGFNA
-511 ANSRTAIGLAVNLP
+511 AASRTAIGLAVNLP

-536 DNLAWSKG
+536 DNLAWTRE
-544 NHAIKLGT
+544 NHAFKLGT

-576 DAFVNDFAQAANI
+576 NSFVNDFAEAANI

-603 WFDVHFYAQDEWKI
+603 WFDVHFYGQDEWRIK
-617 RPNFSLTYGLRYE
+617 PNFSLTYGLRYE

-640 ESNERIV
+640 PANERIV
-647 NLAGG
+647 GIAGG
-652 DSRFAL
+652 DQRFAMN
-658 QPVPKVDKNNFQPRL
+658 PVPKIDKNNFQPRL
-673 GFNWNPRTDPDGI
+673 GFNWNPRTSPDGI
-686 LGFITGGDKLV
+686 FGFITGGDKLV

-728 LPTDSNF
+728 LPANVNF

-741 SDAFTRLPNVSNAG
+741 PNAFTRLPNVSNAG
-755 VNPNTFTRT
+755 VNPNEFTRT

-785 LGTNVVFRLGYVGSK
+785 LGTNLVFRLGYVGSK

-810 NPRRLETLS
+810 NPRRLDVLS
-819 PAICNPTFTG
+819 PATCNPTFTG
-829 PNADSCRVDRSAAV
+829 ANPDSCRVNRTAAV

-851 SSIYHSM
+851 SSIYHSL
-858 QASMEKRL
+858 QASTEKRL

-901 SFNRSSDRARSTYDR
+901 SYNRNGDRGRSTYDR

-925 YELPWFQN
+925 YELPWFQD
-933 QSGFKGH
+933 QQGLKGRVM
-940 LLGGWQIN
+940 GGWQIN

-966 PAGTLSGIN
+966 PAGALSGIN

-981 IRPNV
+981 IRPNLN
-986 FTNLDVSRMTVSEL
+986 TTLPIGGMT
-1000 FGIDQGLRAQAILR
+1000 IPDIL
-1014 AQQIFASLANPQPG
+1014 AAGGASLFQRI
-1028 PLPGPPLPFT
+1028 
-1038 LFTAPQGRI
+1038 TAAQ
-1047 VPGPNNTLRVEVD
+1047 
-1060 FLGLPTGRVGNAGRN
+1060 RVGNAGRN

-1090 KNTRIGENQRIQFR
+1090 KNTRIGENQRLQLR

-1118 PEGRANS
+1118 PEGRVNS
-1125 ANFLNQWGTNGGN
+1125 SNFLNQWGTNGGN
-1138 RRIVLGVRYIF
+1138 RRIVIGLRYIF